1 MQALVGWF
9 GASTPP
15 PAQQVSWRRVLLPA
29 MAGLC
34 IGLVFL
40 VAGLEA
46 SGFSST
52 GPFTVGAHWGL
63 AEGLAE
69 RGVEVTV
76 ASEVGYDG
84 QWFLALAEDPLLRG
98 DLARRFDNP
107 RYRAGRPLQS
117 WLGWLLGAGRPVAIP
132 LALLAIGPL
141 AVGLGC
147 AATARIMSASGRGR
161 SWGLAFALVPG
172 VGVGVALATAEPLAL
187 ALAAVGLSLA
197 LDRRPGLAGLAFAG
211 AALAKE
217 TYLAFAVAAGLHLV
231 LARPAGLGA
240 RLRAAVLAVAPAVAA
255 LAGWWVYLLGQV
267 PALPDRGVALNVT
280 APLGLPLAGW
290 PRWLWALGHYSPPTV
305 LDAPGPAGAAFVA
318 ASLALIAA
326 GIVLGLRRRS
336 LPARC
341 ALVLGGYATL
351 VGGLLATQFYSAM
364 RVLAPCVFAALL
376 AVATKATTRPHPAER
391 GRPTRQPGEELA
403 AHEAESFST
412 ATISTSGPSSRNRS
426 PAPRNQ

>member
-1 MQALVGWF
+1 MQALVGWV

-15 PAQQVSWRRVLLPA
+15 PAQQVRWRDVLLPA
-29 MAGLC
+29 VAGLC

-40 VAGLEA
+40 VAGLKP

-52 GPFTVGAHWGL
+52 GPFMVGAHWGL

-69 RGVEVTV
+69 RGVQVTV
-76 ASEVGYDG
+76 ASRVGYDG

-117 WLGWLLGAGRPVAIP
+117 WLGWLLGAGRPVGIP

-147 AATARIMSASGRGR
+147 AATARIVGAFGRRR
-161 SWGLAFALVPG
+161 SWGLAFAFVPG

-187 ALAAVGLSLA
+187 ALAAVGVSLA
-197 LDRRPGLAGLAFAG
+197 LDRRAGLAGLAFAG
-211 AALAKE
+211 AALTKE

-231 LARPAGLGA
+231 LVRPAGLGA
-240 RLRAAVLAVAPAVAA
+240 RLRAAVLALAPGVAA
-255 LAGWWVYLLGQV
+255 LAGWWVYLVGQV

-280 APLGLPLAGW
+280 APLGLPLSGW
-290 PRWLWALGHYSPPTV
+290 PRWLWVLGHYSPPTV
-305 LDAPGPAGAAFVA
+305 PDAPGPAGAAFVA

-326 GIVLGLRRRS
+326 GVVLGLRRRS

-341 ALVLGGYATL
+341 ALILGGYATL
-351 VGGLLATQFYSAM
+351 IGGPVVALFYSAM
-364 RVLAPCVFAALL
+364 RILAPCVFAALL
-376 AVATKATTRPHPAER
+376 AVATEATTRPRPNGTGGRTSAAARQIPR
-391 GRPTRQPGEELA
+391 GSDSDR
-403 AHEAESFST
+403 
-412 ATISTSGPSSRNRS
+412 
-426 PAPRNQ
+426 